1 MDEFSRISKPRLAK
15 SPLSRFC
22 DARIG
27 CEDYMR
33 ALVVEDDA
41 SAWRGLELSLKSAR
55 IIADQ
60 TDMGEEALDLARRY
74 DYDIILLDLKLPDME
89 GADVI
94 RRLRAARID
103 TPVLVLSGSSKPET
117 KAQALRLGADDF
129 LSKPFDRTELL
140 ARVQAIVRR
149 CRGFSDT
156 VLRAGSLELNLGSHE
171 VTFHGRSVALTGK
184 EFAILELM
192 VLRKGSI
199 ISKEAFLSHLYGGMD
214 EPELKIIDVFI
225 CKLRKKLALAGA
237 GNVIGTVWGRGY
249 VVREQSMWSG
259 PQFDRT
265 PGATVRA

>member
-1 MDEFSRISKPRLAK
+1 
-15 SPLSRFC
+15 
-22 DARIG
+22 
-27 CEDYMR
+27 MR

-249 VVREQSMWSG
+249 VVREQSMADPRPAASAINHA
-259 PQFDRT
+259 DI
-265 PGATVRA
+265 RALLPTG

>member
-1 MDEFSRISKPRLAK
+1 
-15 SPLSRFC
+15 
-22 DARIG
+22 
-27 CEDYMR
+27 MR

-237 GNVIGTVWGRGY
+237 GDVIATVWGRGY
-249 VVREQSMWSG
+249 VVREQSMADPRPAASAINHADIRPLLPTG
-259 PQFDRT
+259 
-265 PGATVRA
+265 

>member
-1 MDEFSRISKPRLAK
+1 
-15 SPLSRFC
+15 
-22 DARIG
+22 
-27 CEDYMR
+27 MR

-41 SAWRGLELSLKSAR
+41 SAWHGVELILRSAQ
-55 IIADQ
+55 IISDR
-60 TDMGEEALDLARRY
+60 TDLGEEALDLARRY
-74 DYDIILLDLKLPDME
+74 DYDIILLDLKLPDMP

-94 RRLRAARID
+94 RRLRAGRIE
-103 TPVLVLSGSSKPET
+103 TPVMVLSGSSRPET

-171 VTFHGRSVALTGK
+171 VTFNGRGVALTGK

-199 ISKEAFLSHLYGGMD
+199 ISKEAFLNHLYGGMD
-214 EPELKIIDVFI
+214 VSVVGAAPCDPACRCERYRAWTTPDLANPRLSTL
-225 CKLRKKLALAGA
+225 LRLIVGAL
-237 GNVIGTVWGRGY
+237 
-249 VVREQSMWSG
+249 VVHGSR
-259 PQFDRT
+259 
-265 PGATVRA
+265 

>member
-1 MDEFSRISKPRLAK
+1 
-15 SPLSRFC
+15 
-22 DARIG
+22 
-27 CEDYMR
+27 MR

-41 SAWRGLELSLKSAR
+41 SAWRGLEFALRSAQ

-94 RRLRAARID
+94 RRLRAGRID
-103 TPVLVLSGSSKPET
+103 TPVMVLSGSSKPET
-117 KAQALRLGADDF
+117 KAQALQLGADDF

-149 CRGFSDT
+149 CRGFCDT

-237 GNVIGTVWGRGY
+237 GDVIATVWGRGY
-249 VVREQSMWSG
+249 VVREQSMADPRPAASAINHA
-259 PQFDRT
+259 DI
-265 PGATVRA
+265 RALLPTG

>member
-1 MDEFSRISKPRLAK
+1 
-15 SPLSRFC
+15 
-22 DARIG
+22 
-27 CEDYMR
+27 MR

-41 SAWRGLELSLKSAR
+41 SAWGGLEISLKSAR

-89 GADVI
+89 GTDVI
-94 RRLRAARID
+94 RRLRAGRID

-192 VLRKGSI
+192 MLRKGSI

-249 VVREQSMWSG
+249 VVREQSMADPRPAASAINHA
-259 PQFDRT
+259 DI
-265 PGATVRA
+265 RALLPTG